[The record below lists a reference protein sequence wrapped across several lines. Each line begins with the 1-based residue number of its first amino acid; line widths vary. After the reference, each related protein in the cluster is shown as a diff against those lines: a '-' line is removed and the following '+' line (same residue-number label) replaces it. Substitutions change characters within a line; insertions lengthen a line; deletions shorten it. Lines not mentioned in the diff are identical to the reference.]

1 MESSEEGTVVGTVV
15 RSEQSQAGKK
25 DITASTLSVQEKMA
39 LLEES
44 DCVLS

>member
-1 MESSEEGTVVGTVV
+1 MENSEEGTVVGTVV
-15 RSEQSQAGKK
+15 QLEQFQAGRK

-44 DCVLS
+44 DYVLS